1 MLTACRQVAKA
12 TGRDII
18 VGSTAMLTPQR
29 FLIGLKNLKQLEVA
43 GV

>member
-1 MLTACRQVAKA
+1 MHEVAKA

-29 FLIGLKNLKQLEVA
+29 FMIGLKNLKQLDGPTTRIV
-43 GV
+43 